1 MAKLQ
6 ISGQVLYNNLT
17 PAPNAHVE
25 IWELDLGPG
34 GVNDKILTRTT
45 NDQGRFSGLSSEWED
60 REGVAVFGVSVPD
73 ILNLEFRVSVDGK
86 THKGPFVMGQGTSVP
101 IVLPFGP
108 SKPVS
113 KSKRDLV
120 QIIYLSD
127 TYTGGER
134 ALYQFIEASSEGV
147 VSAGLGQQ
155 YRHIHVLKG
164 NDATLAKFKSA
175 LQTAGN
181 VAGVAAVD
189 VMFNTHGSSD
199 KVHFK
204 DGAKSTTTVKDSLN
218 GLSAGVRAK
227 FRAVFSTA
235 CFGATHL
242 NMWTNVGFSVAC
254 GSAGIYADSAVS
266 FAPLVDKWAS
276 EATFA
281 ETVQLANSVGDVAD
295 NVSKAYYNANGKP
308 DKAARVDSTRSI
320 GGNGQVRLY
329 SLP

>member
-1 MAKLQ
+1 
-6 ISGQVLYNNLT
+6 LT
-17 PAPNAHVE
+17 PAPNARVE

-45 NDQGRFSGLSSEWED
+45 NNQGRFSGLSSEWAD
-60 REGVAVFGVSVPD
+60 REGVVFGVPVLD
-73 ILNLEFRVSVDGK
+73 ILNLEFRVRVDGK
-86 THKGPFVMGQGTSVP
+86 THRGAFVAAQGTSVP
-101 IVLPFGP
+101 VVLPLGP
-108 SKPVS
+108 PKPVP
-113 KSKRDLV
+113 KSTRDLV
-120 QIIYLSD
+120 QVIYLSD
-127 TYTGGER
+127 AYTGGER
-134 ALYQFIEASSEGV
+134 ALNEFIEASSEGV
-147 VSAGLGQQ
+147 VSAGLGLQ

-181 VAGVAAVD
+181 VASVAAVD
-189 VMFNTHGSSD
+189 VMFNAHGSTD
-199 KVHFK
+199 KVYFK
-204 DGAKSTTTVKDSLN
+204 DGAKSTTIVKDSLN
-218 GLSAGVRAK
+218 GLSAGVRSK

-242 NMWTNVGFSVAC
+242 NMWTNVGFSAAC

-266 FAPLVDKWAS
+266 FAPLVAKWAS

-295 NVSKAYYNANGKP
+295 DVSKAYYNANRRP
-308 DKAARVDSTRSI
+308 DRAERVDSTRTI